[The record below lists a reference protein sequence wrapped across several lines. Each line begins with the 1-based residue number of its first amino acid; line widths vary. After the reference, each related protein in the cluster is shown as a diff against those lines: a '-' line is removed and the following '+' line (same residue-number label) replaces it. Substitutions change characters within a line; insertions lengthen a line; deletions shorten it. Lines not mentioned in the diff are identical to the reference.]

1 MGNYDRRTI
10 LRGAGL
16 AFAGI
21 LAGCSDGGDGG
32 GADGDDGGSDG
43 EGADGD
49 DGDAGSDGTD
59 GTDSPDETPT
69 STRPLLIENAKF
81 ITDRPAGFRQYTEVS
96 DTRYATDETIW
107 VYFEPKGVGTE
118 PADEGQVRFSL
129 TTSLTIVD
137 PDGNEIHSQSKDVGR
152 TVAED
157 RDLSELF
164 LFWEF
169 DLPDSAPE
177 GGYTARVGVTDTIRG
192 GSTEQR
198 LRFTVAQGAEFREN
212 FRSAIASEL
221 DVEIERLAVND
232 GTVNLFY
239 ETPYAGDSSDSG
251 GQVGYIA
258 GAYAGLVDSG
268 WETDELRVQF
278 TDGNGDEYR
287 WLVEATT
294 AQKFMDEEISRDEY
308 VRAIFETL
316 EKIKG

>member
-10 LRGAGL
+10 LRGTGL
-16 AFAGI
+16 AFAGV

-32 GADGDDGGSDG
+32 GADGDDGGTDG
-43 EGADGD
+43 EGSDGD

-59 GTDSPDETPT
+59 ATESPEETPT
-69 STRPLLIENAKF
+69 PVPLSIENAKF
-81 ITDRPAGFRQYTEVS
+81 ITDRPEGFRQYTEVS

-118 PADEGQVRFSL
+118 SAGEGQVRFSL

-137 PDGNEIHSQSKDVGR
+137 PDGNEIYSQSKDVGR

-169 DLPDSAPE
+169 DLPDSAPD
-177 GGYTARVGVTDTIRG
+177 GRYTARVGFTDTIRG

-198 LRFTVAQGAEFREN
+198 LRFTVTQGLEFQEA
-212 FRSAIASEL
+212 FRSAITSKL

-232 GTVNLFY
+232 GTVNLVY
-239 ETPYAGDSSDSG
+239 ETPHAGDSSDSDA
-251 GQVGYIA
+251 QVGYIA

-268 WETDELRVQF
+268 WENDELRVHF
-278 TDGNGDEYR
+278 TDANGDEYR

-294 AQKFMDEEISRDEY
+294 AQQFMDEEISRDEY
-308 VRAIFETL
+308 VQAIFETL
-316 EKIKG
+316 EKVRG